1 MGIEKTPRMGPPNV
15 NSNIN
20 FSTLQRPT
28 FQEMER
34 RRQIRDEGLA
44 NGSSGPTS
52 NGTTGSGSN
61 CSSAEINKQTAVK
74 RTASSLQRKDS
85 VLSRGFNAL
94 VRRQSMAVTNPSK
107 VQDMRPEI
115 RHLKPKFTM
124 DDNDDVTYMPPQLPN
139 YIPENATQGQRGV
152 RRFLPDDPPLS
163 MMTNGSSNMI
173 PRVNNQGPMF
183 TNLSRSRSMAVGRAK
198 SFKHPEKVSHIP
210 PPEILRL
217 RSKSQVR
224 DGELQHGLFG
234 MGMNKSMNTKDVNLN
249 SSGYEDSDDV
259 LYTSGGFTSTQ
270 TDNSSSS
277 GGKESKSA
285 LTVLKN
291 KFNAG
296 FKGGSRLSR
305 QSSMMSPG
313 GSGYGQAA
321 LWLAREKYLLQQ
333 KNLNSPNSIY
343 NPNYG
348 FLKGAAKPRRRD
360 LSEPPPPPPPRVAPP
375 PPAAGGNKRRQP
387 LPDIFY
393 YGNRYTGMQNVPQR
407 ASMEAINTSNRP
419 EPHSVNPE
427 DIR

>member
-1 MGIEKTPRMGPPNV
+1 M
-15 NSNIN
+15 N

-28 FQEMER
+28 YQEMER
-34 RRQIRDEGLA
+34 RRQLRDDGLIT
-44 NGSSGPTS
+44 STSGPMS

-61 CSSAEINKQTAVK
+61 CSSSEINKQTAVK

-107 VQDMRPEI
+107 LQEMRPPEI
-115 RHLKPKFTM
+115 RHLKTQFTM
-124 DDNDDVTYMPPQLPN
+124 DDNDEVTYMPPKLPN
-139 YIPENATQGQRGV
+139 YIPENTNQGQRGL
-152 RRFLPDDPPLS
+152 RRFLPEDPPLS

-173 PRVNNQGPMF
+173 PRVNHQGPMM
-183 TNLSRSRSMAVGRAK
+183 TNLSRSRSMAIGRAK

-234 MGMNKSMNTKDVNLN
+234 AGMNKSINLNSSNLN
-249 SSGYEDSDDV
+249 SSGYEDSDEV

-277 GGKESKSA
+277 GGKEGKSA
-285 LTVLKN
+285 LAELKH
-291 KFNAG
+291 KLKSG
-296 FKGGSRLSR
+296 FGGGNRLSR
-305 QSSMMSPG
+305 QASLMSTG
-313 GSGYGQAA
+313 AGSGYGQAA
-321 LWLAREKYLLQQ
+321 LWLAREKYLLQH
-333 KNLNSPNSIY
+333 KNLNSPNSNY
-343 NPNYG
+343 NKNYG
-348 FLKGAAKPRRRD
+348 YLNGAARPRRRD
-360 LSEPPPPPPPRVAPP
+360 LSEPPPPPPPRAAPP
-375 PPAAGGNKRRQP
+375 PPVTTGTRRRQP

-393 YGNRYTGMQNVPQR
+393 YGNRYTGTQNVNQR
-407 ASMEAINTSNRP
+407 ASMEAINSQNAASNRQDP
-419 EPHSVNPE
+419 LSLNPE

>member
-1 MGIEKTPRMGPPNV
+1 MGPPNV
-15 NSNIN
+15 NNNMN

-28 FQEMER
+28 FQELER
-34 RRQIRDEGLA
+34 RRQLRDEGIA
-44 NGSSGPTS
+44 INSSGPTS
-52 NGTTGSGSN
+52 NGTTISGSN
-61 CSSAEINKQTAVK
+61 CSSAEVNRQTAVK

-107 VQDMRPEI
+107 LLDSRPEI
-115 RHLKPKFTM
+115 RHLKTQFSM
-124 DDNDDVTYMPPQLPN
+124 DDNDDVTFMPPQLPN
-139 YIPENATQGQRGV
+139 YVPDNANQGQRGI
-152 RRFLPDDPPLS
+152 RRFLPEDPPLS
-163 MMTNGSSNMI
+163 MMTNGSSNII
-173 PRVNNQGPMF
+173 PRVNNQGQMI
-183 TNLSRSRSMAVGRAK
+183 TNLSRSRSMALGRAK

-234 MGMNKSMNTKDVNLN
+234 LGLNKPMSGHNSNLN
-249 SSGYEDSDDV
+249 SSGYEDSDEI

-277 GGKESKSA
+277 GGKEGKSA

-291 KFNAG
+291 KLNAG
-296 FKGGSRLSR
+296 FGGGSRLSR
-305 QSSMMSPG
+305 QASLMSG

-321 LWLAREKYLLQQ
+321 LWLAREKHLLQN
-333 KNLNSPNSIY
+333 KNSNY
-343 NPNYG
+343 NKHYG
-348 FLKGAAKPRRRD
+348 FLNGAAGRPRRRD

-375 PPAAGGNKRRQP
+375 PPAGGKRRQP

-393 YGNRYTGMQNVPQR
+393 YGNRYTGTQNLAQR
-407 ASMEAINTSNRP
+407 PSLEAVNSQNLTPSRQDPLSINA
-419 EPHSVNPE
+419 E